1 MRVGDSRCGAVEF
14 AQRLNTAAE
23 LLEAGAAVAEATR
36 ALVAEFG
43 CSSRQARRYVERAA
57 TQGRAVVPEETVV
70 FTVKVPA
77 ALAVRVR
84 ERAKESGS
92 TISALVTAALT
103 EFLARGHTQPRRR

>member
-14 AQRLNTAAE
+14 ALRVNTAAE
-23 LLEAGAAVAEATR
+23 LLEAGAAVAEAAR
-36 ALVAEFG
+36 VLAAEFD

-57 TQGRAVVPEETVV
+57 SGGRVVVPEEMVV

-84 ERAKESGS
+84 ERAKESGG
-92 TISALVTAALT
+92 TISALVTAALIG
-103 EFLARGHTQPRRR
+103 FLARGHTQPRRR